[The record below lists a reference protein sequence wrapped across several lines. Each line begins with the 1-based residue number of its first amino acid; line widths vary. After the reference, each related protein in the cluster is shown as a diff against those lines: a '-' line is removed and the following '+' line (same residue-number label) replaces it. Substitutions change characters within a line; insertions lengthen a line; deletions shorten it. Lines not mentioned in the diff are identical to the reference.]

1 MRAFTLAIAVL
12 FGLAAPMAQA
22 HGPQMQVTDTNNKI
36 TTRAIIPEPPYD
48 NSLTP
53 EKSAYVLPILQ
64 AVTGSTTTNFWTV
77 MPNST
82 IDPILQT
89 SEFQF
94 GPGLAYSYGQSFTSG
109 FHFNVSFTT
118 PLKRWNGTTFV
129 NNPGPEAVG
138 AFRGDSTS
146 AADQVVVTGSGVPA
160 QSLLFSNIAANYPAD
175 SHSSM
180 RFRLLG
186 DGTSALVA
194 PADGIYLLSLQ
205 ISSTQ
210 PGLAPSDPFS
220 LVLYKNTSPTDLAAA
235 VTGLGIDL
243 SRVQFLSVPE
253 PTAALLAASGLAGL
267 AIWFRKHG
275 CSPA

>member
-1 MRAFTLAIAVL
+1 MHVRTATVAISLVLATS
-12 FGLAAPMAQA
+12 LARA

-36 TTRAIIPEPPYD
+36 TTREIIPEPPYD
-48 NSLTP
+48 TSLTA

-64 AVTGSTTTNFWTV
+64 AITGSPTTNFWTV

-109 FHFNVSFTT
+109 FHFNVSFTDS
-118 PLKRWNGTTFV
+118 LKRWNGTSFV

-146 AADQVVVTGSGVPA
+146 AADQVVITGGAVPA
-160 QSLLFSNIAANYPAD
+160 QSLAFNNIAASYPAD

-194 PADGIYLLSLQ
+194 PANGIYLLSLQ

-210 PGLAPSDPFS
+210 PGLASSDPFS
-220 LVLYKNTSPTDLAAA
+220 LLLCKNASAADLAAA
-235 VTGLGIDL
+235 VTGLGVDP

-253 PTAALLAASGLAGL
+253 PTAALLAASGLVGL
-267 AIWFRKHG
+267 VIWRRKTG
-275 CSPA
+275 RRLA

>member
-1 MRAFTLAIAVL
+1 MRALTFAIAVSL
-12 FGLAAPMAQA
+12 GLATSLAQA

-36 TTRAIIPEPPYD
+36 TTREIIPEPPYD

-53 EKSAYVLPILQ
+53 EKSTYVLPILQ
-64 AVTGSTTTNFWTV
+64 AVTGSPTTNYWTV

-118 PLKRWNGTTFV
+118 PLERWNGTTFV

-146 AADQVVVTGSGVPA
+146 AADQVVVTSSGVPA
-160 QSLLFSNIAANYPAD
+160 QSLLFNNIAANYPAD

-186 DGTSALVA
+186 NGTSALVA
-194 PADGIYLLSLQ
+194 LADGIYLLSLQ

-210 PGLAPSDPFS
+210 PGLASSDPFS
-220 LVLYKNTSPTDLAAA
+220 LVLYKNASSADLAAA
-235 VTGLGIDL
+235 VTGLGVDP
-243 SRVQFLSVPE
+243 SRVQYLSVPE
-253 PTAALLAASGLAGL
+253 PTAALLAASGLVGL
-267 AIWFRKHG
+267 VMWLRKKG
-275 CSPA
+275 RRLA